1 MKLNTTQAIFVQHH
15 FSLRFNFTFNGL
27 VWFPFWNVSPQIYD
41 RANVLLTLGSSVGLY
56 MVRQKT
62 GQTNSQTICSR
73 GVHCTGSQHIK
84 HLQRKHDEQK
94 LQKHKCYFVNA
105 FSKCLRDLWIPLRR
119 RIKQDCMIVSLF
131 SWISRGAMGI
141 VKCMLAPLGFT
152 GG

>member
-1 MKLNTTQAIFVQHH
+1 MTMYKDHLSLWWLRSQWPQAMILLVLLMQLNTTHLKATDEAQYNSSNFFQHP

-41 RANVLLTLGSSVGLY
+41 RVNVLLTLGSSVGLY

-94 LQKHKCYFVNA
+94 LQKHNVRNYLSNF
-105 FSKCLRDLWIPLRR
+105 LW
-119 RIKQDCMIVSLF
+119 
-131 SWISRGAMGI
+131 
-141 VKCMLAPLGFT
+141 
-152 GG
+152 